1 MQEWVETLRS
11 KLREM
16 KILSPREN
24 LYTKL
29 PEVRAPLLPTRDP
42 TSPLPAP
49 PPVPAAIV
57 PGVKRVIPPSVQQQI
72 QQSLA
77 SENNEIRNSLNNANT
92 SSLQTVND
100 ETTITTVSSTS
111 SSTANTT
118 AAATTAAL
126 SGITT
131 KTVATAV
138 TAPVPL
144 LTSMSNTLTQNLLN
158 MLTDPISAYSEQLN
172 DANSSSS
179 SIDPKEIVTGSSS
192 LSLAMERDLN
202 LSDTSTEEEFI
213 GPLLRKPSA
222 NTSDINSSFIT
233 HNSMCLDVLA
243 AHRASADQIRNL
255 ENILQC
261 ERYIPRIFKETCG
274 ESEINHP
281 KNWF

>member
-1 MQEWVETLRS
+1 MKISRDIMQEWVETLRS

-57 PGVKRVIPPSVQQQI
+57 PGVERVIPPSVQQQA
-72 QQSLA
+72 QQNSSSLV
-77 SENNEIRNSLNNANT
+77 ENNESRNSTHNATTSSSHSTNESHNTETIAAPVTTTTTTTTVHTTTNT
-92 SSLQTVND
+92 SS
-100 ETTITTVSSTS
+100 
-111 SSTANTT
+111 TALSTT
-118 AAATTAAL
+118 ATTNVTAA
-126 SGITT
+126 
-131 KTVATAV
+131 V
-138 TAPVPL
+138 TH

-158 MLTDPISAYSEQLN
+158 MLSDPISAYSEQLN

-179 SIDPKEIVTGSSS
+179 SIEPDDMVTGSSS

-202 LSDTSTEEEFI
+202 LSDSSSEEEFI

-222 NTSDINSSFIT
+222 NTSDINSSFAN
-233 HNSMCLDVLA
+233 NSVRLDVLA
-243 AHRASADQIRNL
+243 AHRASAGNVFLLFLFD
-255 ENILQC
+255 
-261 ERYIPRIFKETCG
+261 FKMKLF
-274 ESEINHP
+274 IDVL
-281 KNWF
+281 FFYL